1 MKHKLNIV
9 ILSLTIGLLT
19 NCADDTL
26 GNLTDSVP
34 SDGIELAGIRT
45 SLDGAGA
52 MTKGA
57 YGAVDTVRLKDLIG
71 RGIATTTPQG
81 RTIDMEVGDQMVFT
95 SIKRKEHSIP
105 VFSYT
110 GLVYDMQTQ
119 GAWTRDK
126 EAGLNEGTTPT
137 RPEKIYW
144 SDASSG
150 HVFVGYSCPKVTS
163 PATFDWN
170 EATTNSKTYY
180 YGSIGDPTVTTI
192 PPATDGGTE
201 TTAFID
207 YTEGN
212 NLIKADDILLTWAD
226 DKTADNAVAN
236 IEYHHGLALV
246 RVIVNISGFGA
257 NEKDKQATVTDM
269 ILKQMPTMYKW
280 DMLGYKA
287 EALAEADQTA
297 LDDIYKSNN
306 SVPAYTSETPAP
318 RWNQKKDVHL
328 WLPTPAGEGTG
339 ANKTFTF
346 YALAVP
352 HMTNSLSFSFNV
364 TYPDPMNPESDTPIT
379 RPYAATAAPNGG
391 IEFRAGWCTTL
402 KISLSHRNDQ
412 MTIGAEYMTWQFA
425 ATPDD
430 GSLKKGE
437 AFLSS
442 SDYAKATYSE
452 QTKDVNNKDITI
464 TIDNATWL
472 YRDNGVLKDIYGNTG
487 DKDHPYVIKTAAQF
501 ASFAKEVNLAN
512 YDFAGQYIRMDADFY
527 LQKSI
532 DVTEKGMEWPGIG
545 KLGADGSSTGSGA
558 VAFNGNIIG
567 ETRFIRHLYGKPLF
581 INIGPKAHIEQFLLE
596 EVLGIT
602 DGTGA
607 YAEVNN
613 GIICA
618 SKVTSPNDTPFTMK
632 IASGTA
638 TAIGAF
644 CGTNNGIIVGV
655 YSLGEFDVTTKTY
668 NSDGNQTSNTAN
680 TTSVGGIIAQNNG
693 ILAGAYSAIR
703 ITDPSVITNVSGCV
717 AKGRAG
723 AYDFYCSDML
733 TPKGTGTSMT
743 ATGKTLMEMR
753 NQNFV
758 GSTEDVAD
766 PDETTLNGAIKQ
778 WAKDGY
784 TIPQDI
790 HTYYSGL
797 PEVSTAGV
805 NGATET
811 KTALQSLIEHLNS
824 HYYTYQVAG
833 LPWIF

>member
-1 MKHKLNIV
+1 MKHLLYIGIFSLGIG
-9 ILSLTIGLLT
+9 ILTG
-19 NCADDTL
+19 CADDAVCDMPSPT
-26 GNLTDSVP
+26 P
-34 SDGIELAGIRT
+34 SDGVELAGIRT
-45 SLDGAGA
+45 SLEGVEAATRGSYNLPE
-52 MTKGA
+52 G
-57 YGAVDTVRLKDLIG
+57 GVVDTVRLKDLIG
-71 RGIATTTPQG
+71 RGIATITPYG

-95 SIKRKEHSIP
+95 SIKRKDHSIP

-110 GLVYDMQTQ
+110 GLVYNMETQ

-126 EAGLNEGTTPT
+126 DKGLTGEDSP
-137 RPEKIYW
+137 RCPEKIYW

-150 HVFVGYSCPKVTS
+150 HYFIGYSCPKVTA
-163 PATFDWN
+163 PDAFDWN
-170 EATTNSKTYY
+170 NDNTYY

-192 PPATDGGTE
+192 TPDTDGGQPTP
-201 TTAFID
+201 AIID
-207 YTEGN
+207 YNNTVNGN
-212 NLIKADDILLTWAD
+212 SLIKADDILLTWAD

-257 NEKDKQATVTDM
+257 NEKDKMATVTDM

-280 DMLGYKA
+280 NMLGYKTEEVVA
-287 EALAEADQTA
+287 SDQDALNN
-297 LDDIYKSNN
+297 IYTSSS
-306 SVPAYTSETPAP
+306 SVPAYTSSTTAP
-318 RWNQKKDVHL
+318 RWDQKKDVHL
-328 WLPTPAGEGTG
+328 WLPVPAGEGTG

-352 HMTNSLSFSFNV
+352 HTASSLSFSFNV
-364 TYPDPMNPESDTPIT
+364 TYPDPMNPTTHESIT
-379 RPYAATAAPNGG
+379 RPYAATMEPTNGVV
-391 IEFRAGWCTTL
+391 FRAGWCTTL
-402 KISLSHRNDQ
+402 KISLNHKNDQ

-437 AFLSS
+437 AFLSKA
-442 SDYAKATYSE
+442 DYDKATYST
-452 QTKDVNNKDITI
+452 QDNI

-472 YRDNGVLKDIYGNTG
+472 YIDNEGLKDIYGNTG
-487 DKDHPYVIKTAAQF
+487 TEESPFVIKTAAQF
-501 ASFAKEVNLAN
+501 ASFAKEVNSAN
-512 YDFAGQYIRMDADFY
+512 HDFAGKYIRMDADFY

-532 DVTEKGMEWPGIG
+532 DVTEKGMVWPGIG
-545 KLGADGSSTGSGA
+545 TADKP
-558 VAFNGNIIG
+558 FNGNIIG

-638 TAIGAF
+638 TAMGAF

-655 YSLGEFDVTTKTY
+655 YALGEFDVTTKTY
-668 NSDGNQTSNTAN
+668 NNGSVTSNTAN
-680 TTSVGGIIAQNNG
+680 TTSVGGLIGNNQG

-703 ITDPSVITNVSGCV
+703 ITDPSIITNVSGCV
-717 AKGRAG
+717 ATGTAG

-733 TPKGTGTSMT
+733 TPKGTSIS
-743 ATGKTLMEMR
+743 ATGKTTQEMR

-758 GSTEDVAD
+758 GNKEETEN
-766 PDETTLNGAIKQ
+766 PDETTLNGAIKK
-778 WAKDGY
+778 WAKNGY
-784 TIPQDI
+784 TIPAEI
-790 HTYYSGL
+790 NSYYGQL
-797 PEVSTAGV
+797 PNVSTAGE

-811 KTALQSLIEHLNS
+811 KTALDALKEHLNS